1 MSREKVILSAFAIV
15 VGLLVA
21 LSAFYLY
28 QRTKQIDTQKIK
40 PISIVSTPTPK
51 PSVFLKIDTPGDEK
65 VFDKKIISVSGKTV
79 SGAIIV
85 ILSENSEEVLNPTAN
100 GDFTTTITL
109 ENGENLIQITA
120 IGPDGQDSTV
130 ERTVTYST
138 ESF

>member
-1 MSREKVILSAFAIV
+1 MILSAFAIV

-85 ILSENSEEVLNPTAN
+85 ILSENSEEVLNPTLN

>member
-1 MSREKVILSAFAIV
+1 MILSAFAIV

-21 LSAFYLY
+21 LTAFYLY

-51 PSVFLKIDTPGDEK
+51 PSVFLKIDEPNDEK

-85 ILSENSEEVLNPTAN
+85 ILLENSEEVLNPTGN

-130 ERTVTYST
+130 ERTITYST

>member
-1 MSREKVILSAFAIV
+1 MILSAFAIV

-40 PISIVSTPTPK
+40 PISIVPTPTPK

-85 ILSENSEEVLNPTAN
+85 ILSENSEEVLNPTGN

-130 ERTVTYST
+130 ERTITYST

>member
-1 MSREKVILSAFAIV
+1 MILSAFAIV

-40 PISIVSTPTPK
+40 PISIVPTPTPK
-51 PSVFLKIDTPGDEK
+51 PSVFLKIDEPGDEK

-79 SGAIIV
+79 SGAIIL
-85 ILSENSEEVLNPTAN
+85 ILSENSEEVLNPTLN

-109 ENGENLIQITA
+109 ENGQNLIQITA

>member
-1 MSREKVILSAFAIV
+1 MILSAFAIV

>member
-1 MSREKVILSAFAIV
+1 MNREKVILSAFAIV

-21 LSAFYLY
+21 LTAFYLY

-51 PSVFLKIDTPGDEK
+51 PSVFLKIDIPDDEK

-79 SGAIIV
+79 SNAIIL
-85 ILSENSEEVLNPTAN
+85 ILSENSEEVLNPTLN
-100 GDFTTTITL
+100 GDFTTTMTL

-130 ERTVTYST
+130 ERTITYST